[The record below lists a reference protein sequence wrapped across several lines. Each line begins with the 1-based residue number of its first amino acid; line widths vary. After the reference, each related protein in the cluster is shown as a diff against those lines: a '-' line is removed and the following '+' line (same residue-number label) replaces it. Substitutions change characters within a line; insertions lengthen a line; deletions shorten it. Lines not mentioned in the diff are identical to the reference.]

1 MRITIAAGLAGTSAF
16 MPALGLAAV
25 LGSFGA
31 ISTASATPSENLKT
45 CFETASRCRERCQR
59 NASCEAVCQK
69 SFKQC
74 KLWDTETR
82 PDYPRNSVMPR

>member
-1 MRITIAAGLAGTSAF
+1 MSALMPAWGLAV
-16 MPALGLAAV
+16 L

-31 ISTASATPSENLKT
+31 IGAASAAPPENLKA
-45 CFETASRCRERCQR
+45 CVETASHCRERCQGK
-59 NASCEAVCQK
+59 ASCEAVCQK

-82 PDYPRNSVMPR
+82 PDYPRDSVMPR

>member
-1 MRITIAAGLAGTSAF
+1 

-25 LGSFGA
+25 LGSFIGP
-31 ISTASATPSENLKT
+31 ASAAPPENLKA
-45 CFETASRCRERCQR
+45 CVETASHCRERCQGK
-59 NASCEAVCQK
+59 ASCEAACQK